1 MSICKNGR
9 ELILFIHKNK
19 ISEYLIWEYM
29 TSAHRLYDQP
39 IKDQLKQL
47 VIDNEKLFKDN
58 SAKSLM
64 IHELASWSAD
74 LERKYELAIELNK
87 KAIALA
93 KKGPDKIVPF
103 RIKFGLSD
111 HKGKRDEKTLR
122 PQERIIDFKKYS
134 KNFRA
139 YCDEADALRADVEV
153 AAALFDQA
161 KKSPA
166 VDQDKYLLQALS
178 LAKNIHSQG
187 KKFAYPNVVIIAK
200 ELLGAIASVSNKEE
214 MSKKYYKEAEKLRA
228 SYNYHASNSYRFS
241 QD

>member
-1 MSICKNGR
+1 M
-9 ELILFIHKNK
+9 ELQ
-19 ISEYLIWEYM
+19 E
-29 TSAHRLYDQP
+29 
-39 IKDQLKQL
+39 QLKLALTELRKNESKKFKQTVDL
-47 VIDNEKLFKDN
+47 IVNLQKFEVKKTPLNIFVRIPHKSKDKKIAAFFESESEFIDTITE
-58 SAKSLM
+58 
-64 IHELASWSAD
+64 
-74 LERKYELAIELNK
+74 
-87 KAIALA
+87 
-93 KKGPDKIVPF
+93 
-103 RIKFGLSD
+103 
-111 HKGKRDEKTLR
+111 
-122 PQERIIDFKKYS
+122 IDFKKYS